1 MKQGSKQKDNQMQ
14 QTKASSDVQMMKK
27 RFELENE
34 VIDEELYHFDEEE
47 VDALML

>member
-1 MKQGSKQKDNQMQ
+1 
-14 QTKASSDVQMMKK
+14 MKK

-47 VDALML
+47 VDRLMATMPWTKKYNYYQCKL

>member
-1 MKQGSKQKDNQMQ
+1 
-14 QTKASSDVQMMKK
+14 MKK

-47 VDALML
+47 VDRLMSNMPWTKKYKIFIIISRIKL